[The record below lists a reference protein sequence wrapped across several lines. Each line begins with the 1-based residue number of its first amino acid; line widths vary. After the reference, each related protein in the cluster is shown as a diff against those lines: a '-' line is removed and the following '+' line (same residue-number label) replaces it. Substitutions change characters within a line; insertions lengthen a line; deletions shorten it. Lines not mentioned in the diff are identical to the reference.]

1 VTFGEEVLSKDQI
14 ESLRKVNPILLSK
27 ILSIKSFEE
36 LLTSLHRILNSEGPI
51 PASIL
56 LKIFIRKET
65 FMKLENA
72 SNYGHKVPLHLN
84 SFMRKFRGTSNA
96 ADVIYGPLED
106 MPLFMEHPHH
116 ILKGIA
122 IFRLEVCI

>member
-1 VTFGEEVLSKDQI
+1 MTFGEESLSKDQI
-14 ESLRKVNPILLSK
+14 ESLKKVNPILLSK
-27 ILSIKSFEE
+27 ILSIKSFVE
-36 LLTSLHRILNSEGPI
+36 LMASLHNLLNSEGPI
-51 PASIL
+51 TASIL
-56 LKIFIRKET
+56 LNIFIRKET
-65 FMKLENA
+65 FMKLEHA
-72 SNYGHKVPLHLN
+72 HKYGHKVPLNLSRFMLN
-84 SFMRKFRGTSNA
+84 FRGTSNA